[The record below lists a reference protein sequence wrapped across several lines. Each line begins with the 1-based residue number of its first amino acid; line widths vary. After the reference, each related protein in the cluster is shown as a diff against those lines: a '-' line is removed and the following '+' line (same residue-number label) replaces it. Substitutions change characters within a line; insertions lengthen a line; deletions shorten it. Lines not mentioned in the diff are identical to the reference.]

1 MSVQVSYKKQFL
13 FGIMFLLII
22 LIVVEGSAKLWWH
35 QLESCAFE
43 DSDVYEGVNPGMK
56 RQLCVESYQLQIFNE
71 GIDPNQD
78 LETINI
84 NSHGFRGQEVS
95 LQKPENTF
103 RIFGVGGSTMMGS
116 GSLSDVTTITGY
128 LQNEF
133 NNLNLQYNVEVINA
147 GISGAWSQTETN
159 LIKTKLLKFNP
170 DLFIIYDGWN
180 DGGPESGWTENN
192 DNAKEIVSK
201 WVNRWIEICNLGKE
215 NNFKTVIFIQPILG
229 TSDRTLS
236 EQEYARYIEPEWKD
250 GNTLKRLKLI
260 ASGLD
265 DLQTVCDGAVDLRHA
280 FDDINSPIFWDSGH
294 MGNVGNKIISKK
306 MFQAVYPLID
316 DSKIPISSS
325 DVLHDVS
332 ESEITSV
339 TTKDSIVKLKRF
351 ILQNYKTPLLINQL
365 FIGTQEQLVTQQNV
379 KGEDVKTIS
388 DIDFSN
394 LSNADFSKGYFPNAD
409 FSNKDLS
416 KSNFSGAY
424 LKNSNFKNSELLGTK
439 FFSVNMRGANLSNA
453 QLENADF
460 RNSDMVATVLSNS
473 NLKYANF
480 DGAYLYNVNFRE
492 SDLSYVD
499 LSFADINGV
508 DFQGADME
516 FVNLEG
522 HDLRRNFLMNTN
534 LSNANL
540 QGAYIETNYI
550 QNAILVGANLS
561 GATFTT
567 KNFSGWNLSGVDF
580 SSSALFNSDFSNSN
594 LDGVVFSNSDLSNA
608 NFENSNLEDALGAPF
623 IGCKNHPLCE

>member
-22 LIVVEGSAKLWWH
+22 LIVVEGFAKIWWY

-43 DSDVYEGVNPGMK
+43 NSDVYEGVNPEMK
-56 RQLCVESYQLQIFNE
+56 RQVCVESYQLQISDGE
-71 GIDPNQD
+71 IDPNQD
-78 LETINI
+78 FETINI
-84 NSHGFRGQEVS
+84 NSHGFRGTEVS
-95 LQKPENTF
+95 IQKPENTF
-103 RIFGVGGSTMMGS
+103 RIFGLGGSTMMGS
-116 GSLSDVTTITGY
+116 GSPSDVTTITGF

-133 NNLNLQYNVEVINA
+133 DNLNLQYNIEVINA
-147 GISGAWSQTETN
+147 GISGAWSQTEIN

-180 DGGPESGWTENN
+180 DSTDDSGWTENN
-192 DNAKEIVSK
+192 DNAGEIISK
-201 WVNRWIEICNLGKE
+201 WVNRWTEICNIGKE
-215 NNFKTVIFIQPILG
+215 NNFKTVIFIQPMLG

-236 EQEYARYIEPEWKD
+236 EQEFSIYQEVKN
-250 GNTLKRLKLI
+250 GNVLKRLEFI

-265 DLQTVCDGAVDLRHA
+265 ELQSVCNGTADLRHA
-280 FDDINSPIFWDSGH
+280 FDGINAPIYWDSGH
-294 MGNVGNKIISKK
+294 MANTGNKIISKK
-306 MFQAVYPLID
+306 MFQVVYPLID
-316 DSKIPISSS
+316 DSEIPISSS
-325 DVLHDVS
+325 DVLSDVS
-332 ESEITSV
+332 ESEVTSV

-365 FIGTQEQLVTQQNV
+365 FIGTQEQLVTPQNV
-379 KGEDVKTIS
+379 NGEDVKTIS

-394 LSNADFSKGYFPNAD
+394 LSNIDFSKGYFPNAD
-409 FSNKDLS
+409 FSNKNLS

-439 FFSVNMRGANLSNA
+439 FLSANMRGANLSFA
-453 QLENADF
+453 QLERADF
-460 RNSDMVATVLSNS
+460 RNSDMVAAVLNNS

-540 QGAYIETNYI
+540 QGAYIDINFM
-550 QNAILVGANLS
+550 QNAILVGANFS

-567 KNFSGWNLSGVDF
+567 KDFSGWNLSAVNF
-580 SSSALFNSDFSNSN
+580 SSAALFNSDFSNSN
-594 LDGVVFSNSDLSNA
+594 LDGIDFSNSDLSNA